1 VPKHHPLPDTYGLLD
16 EASAAL
22 GLARA
27 FCSSAEAVE
36 VLRQAQRDLY
46 HMMAELAAGPQGEPR
61 FQLLEPGRID
71 WLEDQIGQLGQGVE
85 MPKGF
90 VLGGDSR
97 AGACLDL
104 ARTVVR
110 RAERA
115 LARLLHEGALGR
127 PHLLAYMNRLSS
139 CVSSWPC
146 MKQTGWGRPPS
157 MAKGGRLIRDDRDG
171 AQRPACAW
179 RQLGPG
185 FGNVCLRGAAQ

>member
-1 VPKHHPLPDTYGLLD
+1 VPRYFSGTGDDGSTGLLGEGRVPKHHPLPETYGQLD

-27 FCSSAEAVE
+27 FCSSPEAVE
-36 VLRQAQRDLY
+36 TLLQAQRDLY
-46 HMMAELAAGPQGEPR
+46 HIMAEVASGPDGEAR
-61 FQLLEPGRID
+61 FQLLGPDRLD
-71 WLEDQIGQLGQGVE
+71 WLEDQVAHLGEDVQ

-115 LARLLHEGALGR
+115 LARLADEGLAGR
-127 PHLLAYMNRLSS
+127 PHLLAYVNRLSS
-139 CVSSWPC
+139 LCFVLALREN
-146 MKQTGWGRPPS
+146 QVAGVERPS
-157 MAKGGRLIRDDRDG
+157 LAKGQED
-171 AQRPACAW
+171 
-179 RQLGPG
+179 
-185 FGNVCLRGAAQ
+185 